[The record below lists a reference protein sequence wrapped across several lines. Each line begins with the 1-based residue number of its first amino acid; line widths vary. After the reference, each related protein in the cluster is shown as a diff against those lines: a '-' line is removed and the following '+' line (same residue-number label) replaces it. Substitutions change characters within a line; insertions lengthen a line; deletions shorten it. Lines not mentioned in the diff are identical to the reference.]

1 MPIDGKRPRRGST
14 VKEVRTLES
23 IVDPFVSRVGGRRIS
38 EMAGNKNPK
47 KNADYLFE
55 RQQVIAEL
63 KLLQAGSIVEAFQR
77 KLTKLTRR
85 WQKEGKLIVFGR
97 AMVSSSRLSPECRE
111 EMFSAMAEALQ
122 KHVVVAANAQI
133 KSTKEL
139 LNLPDAKGL
148 LWVASDGNEFLQPNT
163 VWYLLHR
170 ILQKKKSDGN
180 PAYSSIHGLAYFSP
194 RMLAQVKGI
203 QEPVLLWI
211 SGYRQRDPQLEA
223 CLSELSS
230 EWPNYVSWAQG
241 IQIRNGIAQVEDI
254 RFLGV
259 KEEMLQI
266 DLSKRPD

>member
-1 MPIDGKRPRRGST
+1 
-14 VKEVRTLES
+14 
-23 IVDPFVSRVGGRRIS
+23 
-38 EMAGNKNPK
+38 
-47 KNADYLFE
+47 
-55 RQQVIAEL
+55 
-63 KLLQAGSIVEAFQR
+63 
-77 KLTKLTRR
+77 
-85 WQKEGKLIVFGR
+85 
-97 AMVSSSRLSPECRE
+97 MVSSSRISPECRE

-170 ILQKKKSDGN
+170 ILQKKKQDGN

-203 QEPVLLWI
+203 QEPVLLWM
-211 SGYRQRDPQLEA
+211 SGYRQRDPHLEA
-223 CLSELSS
+223 CLNELSS
-230 EWPNYVSWAQG
+230 EWPKYVSWAQG
-241 IQIRNGIAQVEDI
+241 IQIRDGLAKVEDV

-259 KEEMLQI
+259 KEEILQI

>member
-1 MPIDGKRPRRGST
+1 
-14 VKEVRTLES
+14 VNQL
-23 IVDPFVSRVGGRRIS
+23 
-38 EMAGNKNPK
+38 
-47 KNADYLFE
+47 
-55 RQQVIAEL
+55 RQLMIE
-63 KLLQAGSIVEAFQR
+63 
-77 KLTKLTRR
+77 
-85 WQKEGKLIVFGR
+85 
-97 AMVSSSRLSPECRE
+97 ECRE

-170 ILQKKKSDGN
+170 ILQKKKPDGN

-203 QEPVLLWI
+203 QEPVLLWM

-241 IQIRNGIAQVEDI
+241 IQIRNGIAKVEDI

>member
-1 MPIDGKRPRRGST
+1 M
-14 VKEVRTLES
+14 KEARTLES
-23 IVDPFVSRVGGRRIS
+23 IVDPFVRRVGGRRIS

-47 KNADYLFE
+47 KNADYFFE
-55 RQQVIAEL
+55 RHQVIAEL
-63 KLLQAGSIVEAFQR
+63 KSLQAGSFVESFQR

-97 AMVSSSRLSPECRE
+97 AMISSNQLSPECRE
-111 EMFSAMAEALQ
+111 ELFSAMADSLQ

-133 KSTKEL
+133 KSTKEQ
-139 LNLPDAKGL
+139 LNLPDARGL

-170 ILQKKKSDGN
+170 ILQKKRPDGL

-194 RMLAQVKGI
+194 RMLAQIKGI
-203 QEPVLLWI
+203 QEPVLLWM
-211 SGYRQRDPQLEA
+211 SGYRQRDAQLEA
-223 CLSELSS
+223 CLSELSN

-241 IQIRNGIAQVEDI
+241 IQIRNRNVNVEDV

-266 DLSKRPD
+266 DLSEPTD